1 MHLVLFN
8 VRLKTFYNPG
18 MITGLFGI
26 GTVVIIYLAT
36 AFDPSAYAWHDYLLG
51 FVYQIR
57 VRILPS
63 STGGEMNHTP
73 FSSIKQSTGSTRMT
87 FDQPVGGCRDTFGV

>member
-8 VRLKTFYNPG
+8 VRLKSFYNPG

-51 FVYQIR
+51 FVYFAVCFWFCFHSPLYWSIGKIKGYR
-57 VRILPS
+57 MSDRTAYGL
-63 STGGEMNHTP
+63 EMG
-73 FSSIKQSTGSTRMT
+73 KM
-87 FDQPVGGCRDTFGV
+87 